1 MSTLESIKEKL
12 VPVFDNEPV
21 YQAIIFGSYAKGVAD
36 EQSDVDIVIDS
47 KGHLI
52 GLDFF
57 RVLDLIVNAL
67 GKDVDLIEISD
78 ITPESPV
85 YHTIMREGV
94 VIYDREV
101 A

>member
-1 MSTLESIKEKL
+1 MNAIDSIRNKL
-12 VPVFDNEPV
+12 TPVFDNEPV
-21 YQAIIFGSYAKGVAD
+21 YRAILFGSYAKGFAD
-36 EQSDVDIVIDS
+36 DQSDVDIVIDS
-47 KGHLI
+47 RGKLI

-67 GKDVDLIEISD
+67 NKDVDLIEISD

-85 YHTIMREGV
+85 HKAIMQEGI